1 MWCRG
6 KRALGGPTVGG
17 ARTSGAHEAAGEG
30 GERSSLAP
38 GLGSLHGGSVV
49 GEVTCQHVEIYTRE

>member
-30 GERSSLAP
+30 GERSSLGP
-38 GLGSLHGGSVV
+38 GLGKPPG
-49 GEVTCQHVEIYTRE
+49 RECGW